1 VEEKMAEE
9 KATGVDL
16 TSFYGVKAGMTRV
29 FDENGNHVPVT
40 VIKLIPNVVS
50 QVKTA
55 AKDGYNAYQIAYQQK
70 REKLINNPKQG
81 HLKKAGVKAFFNR
94 FAEIKTSDIN
104 EENLGKE
111 ISLGEFAAN
120 SYADVT
126 GVTKGKGFQGVMKK
140 FSFAGGPATHG
151 SHFHRG
157 PGSIG
162 NRATPGRVFKGKKMP
177 GHLGDKTQTVQN
189 IKIQEVNLDKGYML
203 LKGSVPG
210 AKNSFVKI
218 SKAVKK

>member
-1 VEEKMAEE
+1 MAEE
-9 KATGVDL
+9 KANGVHL
-16 TSFYGVKAGMTRV
+16 TSFYGVKAGMTRI

-40 VIKLIPNVVS
+40 VIKLVPNKVS
-50 QVKTA
+50 QIKTLD
-55 AKDGYNAYQIAYQQK
+55 KDGYNAYQIAYQEK
-70 REKLINNPKQG
+70 REINVNKPKLGQ
-81 HLKKAGVKAFFNR
+81 LKKANIKEALNR
-94 FAEIKTSDIN
+94 FAEVKV
-104 EENLGKE
+104 EEVNNDDLGKPVSVDNFE
-111 ISLGEFAAN
+111 PNTYI
-120 SYADVT
+120 DVT
-126 GVTKGKGFQGVMKK
+126 GTSKGKGFQGVVKK
-140 FSFAGGPATHG
+140 FGFAGGPATHG
-151 SHFHRG
+151 SHFHRR

-189 IKIQEVNLDKGYML
+189 IKIQEVNLEKGYML